1 MSWDLPP
8 LGAIRVFEAAA
19 RLGSFTKAAEELGMT
34 QSAASYQ
41 IKVLEERAGTPLFVR
56 KIRKIELTEA
66 GQQLAPHVTGAF
78 ADMADA
84 WTATKGGA
92 SGVLAVTTLDNF
104 ASNWLALRLGEFQL
118 MHPELAVKVD
128 VSSRLVDFSRETMD
142 VGIRSGGGSWPGLA
156 AHYLFKSDF
165 TPMVSPRLAAS
176 VGGIREPADLY
187 KIPLC
192 CADDIWWKKWFEA
205 AGVPFE
211 RERVI
216 VGPALATQAND
227 AMAAMT
233 DQGAAILTRDLYG
246 AFLAKGHLI
255 QPFGIMGSD
264 GDGYW
269 LVHAESRRN
278 TPKIKAFRDW
288 LLVQTREV
296 REREARELSANV
308 APLPPGQ
315 TA

>member
-19 RLGSFTKAAEELGMT
+19 RLGSFTRAAEELGMT

-56 KIRKIELTEA
+56 KIRQIALTEA
-66 GQQLAPHVTGAF
+66 GEQLAPHVTGAF

-92 SGVLAVTTLDNF
+92 SGVLSITTSDNF
-104 ASNWLALRLGEFQL
+104 GSNWLALRLGEFQL
-118 MHPELAVKVD
+118 MHPDVAVKVD
-128 VSSRLVDFSRETMD
+128 VSPRLVDFSRETMD
-142 VGIRSGGGSWPGLA
+142 VGIRTGGGKWPGLA
-156 AHYLFKSDF
+156 AHFLFRADF
-165 TPMVSPRLAAS
+165 TPMISPRLAES
-176 VGGIREPADLY
+176 VGGIRKPEDLY
-187 KIPLC
+187 KVPLC
-192 CADDIWWKKWFEA
+192 CADDIWWKTWFAA

-216 VGPALATQAND
+216 AGPALATQAYD

-233 DQGAAILTRDLYG
+233 DQGASILTRDLYG
-246 AFLAKGHLI
+246 AFLAKGQLV
-255 QPFGIMGSD
+255 QPFEIMGSD

-269 LVHAESRRN
+269 LVHTEARRN
-278 TPKIKAFRDW
+278 TPKIKVFREW
-288 LLVQTREV
+288 LLAQTK
-296 REREARELSANV
+296 EARERR
-308 APLPPGQ
+308 
-315 TA
+315 